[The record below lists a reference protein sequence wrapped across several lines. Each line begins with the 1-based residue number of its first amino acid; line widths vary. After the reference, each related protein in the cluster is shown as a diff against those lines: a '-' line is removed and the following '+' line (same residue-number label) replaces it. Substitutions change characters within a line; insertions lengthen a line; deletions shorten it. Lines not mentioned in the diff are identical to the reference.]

1 MFGNVS
7 CGVPGEDFKRVI
19 DAVKAE
25 RGVALDTELDAD
37 ALRGLTSRFLELYE
51 LPHDAWSNSG
61 APCSAPRRAAA
72 PLTTAASTASRT
84 TGAPGSTCSRWCLA
98 TRATPPAR
106 AWHSAATKAPARP
119 RRTATTSCPTPR
131 ART

>member
-1 MFGNVS
+1 MLGNVS

-25 RGVALDTELDAD
+25 RSVALDTELDAD
-37 ALRGLTSRFLELYE
+37 ALRGLTARFLELYE

-61 APCSAPRRAAA
+61 APCSGPGRATA

-84 TGAPGSTCSRWCLA
+84 TGAPRSTCSRWFLRRSCRCRGLMCA
-98 TRATPPAR
+98 LEWCARRLPPR
-106 AWHSAATKAPARP
+106 FPAV
-119 RRTATTSCPTPR
+119 RRLDSE
-131 ART
+131 